1 MSKALIAGINQVA
14 TDKGLDREVIFQAIE
29 AALVSAYRRNYGSV
43 ANVTAEVDR
52 TSGDMH
58 VFAERE
64 VVEDVMNPRTEITE
78 QDVRKIQPTAKLGDV
93 VRVPSTPDDFGRI
106 AAQTA
111 KQVILQRIREAERDT
126 VYENFA
132 HQVNEIVSTQVRS
145 IDAQSG
151 AVTVL
156 LGEKYEVLLMRE
168 DLIASEKLR
177 RGDFVKVY
185 VVDVHKSNRGPVIKL
200 SRTHRNLLRRL
211 MEQEIPEVRDG
222 VVEIKAI
229 AREPGARSKVAV
241 VATLPGVDPVG
252 SCVGM
257 RGLRIQNIVNELA
270 GEKIDVIEWS
280 TDIGSYITN
289 ALSPAKV
296 SNVLLD
302 ENNSSIKTAIVV
314 VPDRQLSLAIGK
326 EGQNA
331 RLAAKLTGWRIDI
344 KSESEAQAEGLDK
357 LAGERMRRGS
367 SASEDLLSMAERILR
382 NEDEAPAPT
391 GGDRLWQA
399 MQSLQDMAPRTAESL
414 DVLGGLAIEP
424 PIPQRKETRAKPR
437 DTERAVDRG
446 ESEKRP
452 VEETAPVETGPVEW
466 PAELLTPE
474 VLEPA
479 FSADETTLP
488 ELPPLPDVEEVKF
501 VTKEVVKA
509 QARPE
514 KIVEEPVVEESNE
527 AVGLPQVITADMLRK
542 RMAQRKENA
551 NKVAADIEVP
561 AELLI
566 GLEEEVIAEDW
577 EEEIEDKDKV
587 KGKGKA
593 KKPSMASVKPGAKP
607 AKKKK
612 RRTVQ
617 DDDDY
622 SGYY

>member
-177 RGDFVKVY
+177 RGDFIKVY

-302 ENNSSIKTAIVV
+302 ENTSSIKTAIVV

-357 LAGERMRRGS
+357 LAGERMRRGA

-452 VEETAPVETGPVEW
+452 VEETAPVEW

-514 KIVEEPVVEESNE
+514 KLVEEPVVEESNE

-566 GLEEEVIAEDW
+566 GLEEEVIVEDW

>member
-29 AALVSAYRRNYGSV
+29 AALVSAYRRNYGTMS
-43 ANVTAEVDR
+43 NVSAEVDR
-52 TSGDMH
+52 VSGDMR

-64 VVEDVMNPRTEITE
+64 VVDEVFNLRTEVTE
-78 QDVRKIQPTAKLGDV
+78 QDAKKSHPDAKLGDV
-93 VRVPSTPDDFGRI
+93 VRIPSAPDDFGRI

-132 HQVNEIVSTQVRS
+132 HQVGEIVNTQIRS

-156 LGEKYEVLLMRE
+156 LGEKHEVLLMRE
-168 DLIASEKLR
+168 DLIAAEKLR
-177 RGDFVKVY
+177 RGDFIKVY
-185 VVDVHKSNRGPVIKL
+185 VADVHKSTRGPVIKL

-241 VATLPGVDPVG
+241 VGTVPGVDPVG

-280 TDIGSYITN
+280 TDIASYITN

-296 SNVLLD
+296 SNVILD
-302 ENNSSIKTAIVV
+302 EHSSIKTAVVV

-357 LAGERMRRGS
+357 LMGERSRKAAN
-367 SASEDLLSMAERILR
+367 ASEDLLTMAERILR
-382 NEDEAPAPT
+382 NEDETPASST
-391 GGDRLWQA
+391 GDRLWQA
-399 MQSLQDMAPRTAESL
+399 MQSLQDVPTVASETMDSFGKLTPAEGSHKKDSKPKSRSTEKPEVESKQPTELMPAELLPEELVVPEWPTDASRPAMVEPAFSL
-414 DVLGGLAIEP
+414 
-424 PIPQRKETRAKPR
+424 
-437 DTERAVDRG
+437 
-446 ESEKRP
+446 
-452 VEETAPVETGPVEW
+452 EETAPRK
-466 PAELLTPE
+466 
-474 VLEPA
+474 
-479 FSADETTLP
+479 
-488 ELPPLPDVEEVKF
+488 VEEVLPAPTPAK
-501 VTKEVVKA
+501 
-509 QARPE
+509 
-514 KIVEEPVVEESNE
+514 VEEPSTEP
-527 AVGLPQVITADMLRK
+527 VGLPQLITADMLRA
-542 RMAQRKENA
+542 RMAQRRENERQA
-551 NKVAADIEVP
+551 KDIEIP
-561 AELLI
+561 AELLVGI
-566 GLEEEVIAEDW
+566 TDKEAEIEVW
-577 EEEIEDKDKV
+577 EEESETG
-587 KGKGKA
+587 KGKGKG
-593 KKPSMASVKPGAKP
+593 KKPAPVIAKP
-607 AKKKK
+607 VAKAKKKK
-612 RRTVQ
+612 RRPVG
-617 DDDDY
+617 DEDDDY
-622 SGYY
+622 SGYF

>member
-43 ANVTAEVDR
+43 SNVTAEVDR
-52 TSGDMH
+52 MSGDMR

-64 VVEDVMNPRTEITE
+64 VVEDVMNPRTEISE
-78 QDVRKIQPTAKLGDV
+78 DEARRAIPTVKLGDV
-93 VRVPSTPDDFGRI
+93 VKVPSAPDDFGRI

-132 HQVNEIVSTQVRS
+132 HQVGEIVSTQIRS

-156 LGEKYEVLLMRE
+156 LGEKHEILLMRE

-177 RGDFVKVY
+177 RGDFIKVY
-185 VVDVHKSNRGPVIKL
+185 VVDVHKSTRGPVIKL

-241 VATLPGVDPVG
+241 IGTVPGIDPVG

-296 SNVLLD
+296 SNVILD
-302 ENNSSIKTAIVV
+302 ENSSIKTAVVV

-344 KSESEAQAEGLDK
+344 KSESEAQSEGLDK
-357 LAGERMRRGS
+357 LAGERARRTTT
-367 SASEDLLSMAERILR
+367 ASEDLLTMAERILR
-382 NEDEAPAPT
+382 SEDETATTPT
-391 GGDRLWQA
+391 TTGDRLWQA
-399 MQSLQDMAPRTAESL
+399 MQSLQDLPPLASETLDTLGTKTPAETAGSH
-414 DVLGGLAIEP
+414 
-424 PIPQRKETRAKPR
+424 RKETRQKPR
-437 DTERAVDRG
+437 PP
-446 ESEKRP
+446 EKSGP
-452 VEETAPVETGPVEW
+452 EKLEPAKAEPEELV
-466 PAELLTPE
+466 PAELIEDLLPADLVIPDWPTEALTPE
-474 VLEPA
+474 IMEPA
-479 FSADETTLP
+479 FSLDEVVLP
-488 ELPPLPDVEEVKF
+488 PVEELPTPLKPPAEITEVG
-501 VTKEVVKA
+501 A
-509 QARPE
+509 
-514 KIVEEPVVEESNE
+514 
-527 AVGLPQVITADMLRK
+527 LPQVITADMLRA
-542 RMAQRKENA
+542 RMAQRKGNDRKSE
-551 NKVAADIEVP
+551 DIEIP
-561 AELLI
+561 AELLVGI
-566 GLEEEVIAEDW
+566 EEEEEKVVVVEEW
-577 EEEIEDKDKV
+577 EEEIESAPG
-587 KGKGKA
+587 KGKGKV
-593 KKPSMASVKPGAKP
+593 KKKATPIIAKP
-607 AKKKK
+607 VAKAKKKK
-612 RRTVQ
+612 RRPVG
-617 DDDDY
+617 DEDDDY
-622 SGYY
+622 TGYF

>member
-1 MSKALIAGINQVA
+1 
-14 TDKGLDREVIFQAIE
+14 
-29 AALVSAYRRNYGSV
+29 
-43 ANVTAEVDR
+43 
-52 TSGDMH
+52 
-58 VFAERE
+58 
-64 VVEDVMNPRTEITE
+64 
-78 QDVRKIQPTAKLGDV
+78 
-93 VRVPSTPDDFGRI
+93 
-106 AAQTA
+106 
-111 KQVILQRIREAERDT
+111 
-126 VYENFA
+126 
-132 HQVNEIVSTQVRS
+132 
-145 IDAQSG
+145 
-151 AVTVL
+151 
-156 LGEKYEVLLMRE
+156 
-168 DLIASEKLR
+168 
-177 RGDFVKVY
+177 
-185 VVDVHKSNRGPVIKL
+185 
-200 SRTHRNLLRRL
+200 
-211 MEQEIPEVRDG
+211 
-222 VVEIKAI
+222 
-229 AREPGARSKVAV
+229 
-241 VATLPGVDPVG
+241 
-252 SCVGM
+252 
-257 RGLRIQNIVNELA
+257 
-270 GEKIDVIEWS
+270 
-280 TDIGSYITN
+280 
-289 ALSPAKV
+289 
-296 SNVLLD
+296 
-302 ENNSSIKTAIVV
+302 

>member
-78 QDVRKIQPTAKLGDV
+78 QDVRKLQPTAKLGDV

-177 RGDFVKVY
+177 RGDFIKVY

-302 ENNSSIKTAIVV
+302 ENTSSIKTAIVV

-357 LAGERMRRGS
+357 LAGERVRRGA

-479 FSADETTLP
+479 FSADKTTLP

-514 KIVEEPVVEESNE
+514 KLVEEPVVEESNE

-566 GLEEEVIAEDW
+566 GLEEEVIVEDW

>member
-177 RGDFVKVY
+177 RGDFIKVY

-302 ENNSSIKTAIVV
+302 ENTSSIKTAIVV

-357 LAGERMRRGS
+357 LAGERVRRGA

-452 VEETAPVETGPVEW
+452 VEETAPVEW

-514 KIVEEPVVEESNE
+514 KLVEEPVVEESNE

-566 GLEEEVIAEDW
+566 GLEEEVIVEDW

>member
-177 RGDFVKVY
+177 RGDFIKVY

-302 ENNSSIKTAIVV
+302 ENTSSIKTAIVV

-452 VEETAPVETGPVEW
+452 VEETAPVEW

-474 VLEPA
+474 VLELA

-488 ELPPLPDVEEVKF
+488 ELPPLPDVEEV
-501 VTKEVVKA
+501 VKA

-514 KIVEEPVVEESNE
+514 KLVEEPVVEESNE

>member
-78 QDVRKIQPTAKLGDV
+78 QDVRKLQPTAKLGDV
-93 VRVPSTPDDFGRI
+93 VRVSSTPDDFGRI

-177 RGDFVKVY
+177 RGDFIKVY

-357 LAGERMRRGS
+357 LAGERVRRGA

-437 DTERAVDRG
+437 DTQRAVDRG

-452 VEETAPVETGPVEW
+452 VEETAPVEW

-488 ELPPLPDVEEVKF
+488 ELPPLPDVEEV
-501 VTKEVVKA
+501 VKA

-514 KIVEEPVVEESNE
+514 KLVEEPVVEESNE